1 MHKKDESSGKIKL
14 NNKNNNNNNK
24 KFVSFKKNNKKNEI
38 LYKRV
43 MTNKTTNKTKF
54 LENTGN
60 LATNVVK
67 RNPSLIKDRS
77 STPMDVDIYSNIE
90 KEETPKEERVDKIN
104 NDVEEN
110 IMPTFDPF
118 KETKL
123 SFLEFAYNYI
133 FFCKKKDNSIEAYE
147 NFRMKIISEE
157 NMIQNYLDIHT
168 LNKTVQQLA
177 KDEDGRKLIIFEK

>member
-1 MHKKDESSGKIKL
+1 MSG
-14 NNKNNNNNNK
+14 
-24 KFVSFKKNNKKNEI
+24 
-38 LYKRV
+38 
-43 MTNKTTNKTKF
+43 
-54 LENTGN
+54 
-60 LATNVVK
+60 
-67 RNPSLIKDRS
+67 
-77 STPMDVDIYSNIE
+77 
-90 KEETPKEERVDKIN
+90 
-104 NDVEEN
+104 
-110 IMPTFDPF
+110 FDSF